1 MALVDIGGGTTD
13 LAIFEKG
20 SLWHTAVLQVGGE
33 HFTNDVA
40 VALRTPVN
48 EAEKIKKK
56 HGCALTSMVP
66 EDDSI
71 EVPSVGGR
79 KPRIMARQVLGDVL
93 QARAEEICQ
102 MVLTEIRRAG
112 FDRSLNSGVVL
123 TGGGGDPRGHARD
136 RRADLRHARAAG
148 DAPRG
153 SAGSWTWWRARSTR
167 PRWASCFWGYRNR
180 AGRGVATDR
189 PAATGTFGKVTGRLM
204 GWLSDFF

>member
-1 MALVDIGGGTTD
+1 MTGEVVGQQDPSEVRVADEPDPHQVVDFALLEVGGGTTD

-66 EDDSI
+66 EEDSI

-79 KPRIMARQVLGDVL
+79 KPRIMAR
-93 QARAEEICQ
+93 
-102 MVLTEIRRAG
+102 
-112 FDRSLNSGVVL
+112 
-123 TGGGGDPRGHARD
+123 
-136 RRADLRHARAAG
+136 
-148 DAPRG
+148 
-153 SAGSWTWWRARSTR
+153 
-167 PRWASCFWGYRNR
+167 
-180 AGRGVATDR
+180 
-189 PAATGTFGKVTGRLM
+189 
-204 GWLSDFF
+204 